1 VNDPQDGRPSSAEQR
16 FASPDRLRVI
26 PQAQTRTYDLP
37 EPVKKMVD
45 ECNDQLY
52 LVGIE
57 FTDASGQR
65 WYRDERAALWPRGGR
80 AEWLLP
86 ELEREAN
93 EALNP

>member
-1 VNDPQDGRPSSAEQR
+1 
-16 FASPDRLRVI
+16 
-26 PQAQTRTYDLP
+26 
-37 EPVKKMVD
+37 MVD

-57 FTDASGQR
+57 FTDASGER
-65 WYRDERAALWPRGGR
+65 WYRDERAALRPRGGR

-93 EALNP
+93 ELLNP